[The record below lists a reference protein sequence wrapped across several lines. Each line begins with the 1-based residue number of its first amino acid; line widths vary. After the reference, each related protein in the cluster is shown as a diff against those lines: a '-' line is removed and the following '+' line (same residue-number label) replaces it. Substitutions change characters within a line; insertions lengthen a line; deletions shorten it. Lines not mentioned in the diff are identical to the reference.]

1 MTKLFLTLG
10 SIAMA
15 FAVSLG
21 AFGAHGLKS
30 RLSKEMIS
38 IFETGVEYHFYHALG
53 LLLIGIAAH
62 FLPETGW
69 LRWAGWLMI
78 TGILIFS
85 GSLYVLSISGVRWLG
100 AITPIGGICFIAAWI
115 LFAVAVWKGL

>member
-15 FAVSLG
+15 LAVSLG

-30 RLSKEMIS
+30 RLSQEMIS

-53 LLLIGIAAH
+53 LLLVGIAAH
-62 FLPETGW
+62 FLPETNW

-78 TGILIFS
+78 AGILIFS
-85 GSLYVLSISGVRWLG
+85 GSLYALSISGVRWLG
-100 AITPIGGICFIAAWI
+100 AITPIGGVCFIVAWL